1 MVLAR
6 IGTVKIA
13 LGRGAVIGGGNDS
26 FPNQSLEV
34 KDIHIS
40 DHSTFGHE
48 TTALECRVRLKWEK
62 DGKKGPHKGRPCLP
76 LQWSTRPVKQK

>member
-1 MVLAR
+1 
-6 IGTVKIA
+6 VKIA

-48 TTALECRVRLKWEK
+48 TTAIKVDLVS
-62 DGKKGPHKGRPCLP
+62 HYSGRRADKFRRDVAGSL
-76 LQWSTRPVKQK
+76 SGESSEI